1 YRNNEY
7 LTAFT
12 MDKADTLFFD
22 EGLLPSKTY
31 NYKAKLGGFTAMAEA
46 VTMDTTSHNFSWET
60 FTFGGQGGSS
70 ALYDVAIIDENNIWA
85 VGEIHTAETD
95 RFDSNGVWVQPYNAV
110 HWDGDEWELK
120 KIYFYTF
127 CNQNHKAPY
136 PASAVFSFNNGI
148 VAIASGSQITY
159 LENGE
164 QKNIECIPASV
175 NAMWGT
181 SSKDFYVV
189 GNNGNIA
196 HYDGSPSGTG
206 WEKIESGTELNFYDI
221 HGNYNYK
228 TNKWEI
234 IAVASH
240 IAHSKERAI
249 VKIENNKIESLS
261 SEPIGWSLS
270 SVWFIPNRKYYVVG
284 SGIYKKNFLQNSAW
298 NADLY
303 NLTPYYA
310 SEILGNG
317 LNDIFIVGA
326 CGIVFHFNGTTWRE
340 QQPVNCNHGYGNIS
354 MKDNIVAISGSNG
367 SEGILLL
374 GKR

>member
-1 YRNNEY
+1 
-7 LTAFT
+7 
-12 MDKADTLFFD
+12 
-22 EGLLPSKTY
+22 
-31 NYKAKLGGFTAMAEA
+31 
-46 VTMDTTSHNFSWET
+46 
-60 FTFGGQGGSS
+60 
-70 ALYDVAIIDENNIWA
+70 
-85 VGEIHTAETD
+85 
-95 RFDSNGVWVQPYNAV
+95 
-110 HWDGDEWELK
+110 
-120 KIYFYTF
+120 
-127 CNQNHKAPY
+127 
-136 PASAVFSFNNGI
+136 
-148 VAIASGSQITY
+148 
-159 LENGE
+159 
-164 QKNIECIPASV
+164 
-175 NAMWGT
+175 
-181 SSKDFYVV
+181 
-189 GNNGNIA
+189 
-196 HYDGSPSGTG
+196 
-206 WEKIESGTELNFYDI
+206 IESGTELNFYDI

-284 SGIYKKNFLQNSAW
+284 SGIYKKNLLQNSAW